1 MFRQLASWF
10 EEQSPGTTGSDA
22 VFALHPL
29 QLTRFLEEMWVM
41 RTGPTTTRPSAP
53 IPVAL
58 YGTEAESGIKLQLS
72 AVHDDIYPTSLDPIG
87 GSGTGMPAPFRHLIY
102 AYVIENTR
110 AFEIVHRILEE
121 CLHGETLDVPSP
133 QGQAWL
139 RATEALFFSD
149 PHPGGV
155 AAVTSSVRPDI
166 RAVRR
171 NAYFRLF
178 GVDLNHGLADGR
190 PYPYAHADAANR
202 EFIGL
207 FEEFLREAW
216 KGIENFTNT
225 SGANPTDDAATAE
238 LGASLADLLTV
249 RQRNGA
255 LTREAFSAVAAMS
268 WLHLTLMSDSAIIVD
283 LKANATSPEERLR
296 KLGERVSLA
305 SHPKSE
311 QHFAMADAISNL
323 VTAIEARQF
332 ANPVDIPVLYSNT
345 PGNQVR
351 ADVMT
356 VVAQWSIASG
366 RDVKAARVGPP
377 GQATAATHQL
387 PAVTGHRSDHAN
399 GDHSRVPAN
408 A

>member
-1 MFRQLASWF
+1 MFRQLATWF
-10 EEQSPGTTGSDA
+10 EEQNPGTTGSDA

-41 RTGPTTTRPSAP
+41 RTGPTTTRPAAAV
-53 IPVAL
+53 PVAL
-58 YGTEAESGIKLQLS
+58 YGVEAESGIKNQLTG
-72 AVHDDIYPTSLDPIG
+72 VGDDIYPTSLDTG
-87 GSGTGMPAPFRHLIY
+87 GGMNVPFRHLIY

-110 AFEIVHRILEE
+110 AFEIVAHVLRE

-133 QGQAWL
+133 EGQAWL

-166 RAVRR
+166 RAVRC

-178 GVDLNHGLADGR
+178 GIDLNHGLDDGR
-190 PYPYAHADAANR
+190 PYPYTRADAANH

-225 SGANPTDDAATAE
+225 SGANPTDDAAIAE
-238 LGASLADLLTV
+238 IGASLADLLTV

-255 LTREAFSAVAAMS
+255 LTREAFTAVAAMS
-268 WLHLTLMSDSAIIVD
+268 WLHLTLMSDTPIIVD

-296 KLGERVSLA
+296 KLGERVSLP

-332 ANPVDIPVLYSNT
+332 ANPVDVPVLYTNT

-356 VVAQWSIASG
+356 VVAQWSIATG
-366 RDVKAARVGPP
+366 RDMKAARVGPS
-377 GQATAATHQL
+377 TAGHPAPASHQL
-387 PAVTGHRSDHAN
+387 PAAAGAN
-399 GDHSRVPAN
+399 GHHADAHHHHLSTPA
-408 A
+408 